1 MFYEDP
7 YDGINK
13 NLHLKNLIQ
22 YRGNEEEVREEIAD
36 RVKDLMKSAKCSQ
49 VTLAE
54 ILGVSCKTLER
65 RLKSELDFS
74 LSELYEIAQIFNV
87 SLDYIC
93 YGTPYLP
100 SSGELA
106 ELLSDKS
113 PAELAT
119 ATRILKALFNVDN
132 ARTDRR

>member
-36 RVKDLMKSAKCSQ
+36 RVKDLMKSAKCNQ
-49 VTLAE
+49 VALAE
-54 ILGVSCKTLER
+54 LLGVSSKTLER

-93 YGTPYLP
+93 YGTPSLP

-106 ELLSDKS
+106 ELLSDRS

-119 ATRILKALFNVDN
+119 ATRILKAIFNVDN
-132 ARTDRR
+132 DRSDRR

>member
-7 YDGINK
+7 YDGINN

-49 VTLAE
+49 VALAN
-54 ILGVSCKTLER
+54 ILDISAKTMER
-65 RLKSELDFS
+65 RLNAEKDFS
-74 LSELYEIAQIFNV
+74 IAELYEISQLFDV

-93 YGTPYLP
+93 YGKPSLP
-100 SSGELA
+100 ASGVLA
-106 ELLSDKS
+106 ELLSDRS
-113 PAELAT
+113 PAEIAT
-119 ATRILKALFNVDN
+119 ATRILKALFNDDN
-132 ARTDRR
+132 SGTDWR

>member
-1 MFYEDP
+1 MIYDDP

-22 YRGNEEEVREEIAD
+22 YRGNEDEVRKDIAD

-49 VTLAE
+49 VALAE
-54 ILGVSCKTLER
+54 LLGISSKTLER

-74 LSELYEIAQIFNV
+74 LSELHEIAQIFNV

-93 YGTPYLP
+93 YGKPSLP

-106 ELLSDKS
+106 ELLSDRT

-119 ATRILKALFNVDN
+119 ATRLLKALFNTEN
-132 ARTDRR
+132 NITDWR